1 LSSFYLYIFENK
13 QSSVTDLLDVFNINS
28 IINNITKSLE
38 EEMKSSEDANVK
50 KEKELLRDLGNRII
64 AMIEYI
70 KN

>member
-1 LSSFYLYIFENK
+1 
-13 QSSVTDLLDVFNINS
+13 
-28 IINNITKSLE
+28 
-38 EEMKSSEDANVK
+38 MKSSEDANVK